1 MTKDV
6 LVYSSDLGRICA
18 ECQKP
23 SKSCVCKE
31 LAGKV
36 VLGDGNVKLRRET
49 KGRGGKTVVVI
60 SGLPLTQ
67 SELEALHK
75 ELKQLC
81 GCGGTTK
88 DGTIEIQGDHLDKL
102 REALQKKGYKPRS

>member
-1 MTKDV
+1 MTKDI
-6 LVYSSDLGRICA
+6 LVYSSDFGRICP

-31 LAGKV
+31 LAAKA

-49 KGRGGKTVVVI
+49 KGRGGKMVVVI
-60 SGLPLTQ
+60 SGLPLNQ
-67 SELEALHK
+67 NDLAILLK

-81 GCGGTTK
+81 GCGGTVK
-88 DGTIEIQGDHLDKL
+88 DGTIEIQGEHLDRL
-102 REALQKKGYKPRS
+102 RDALKKKGYRPRG